1 LCVEVVLEMG
11 SVCTAIRNR
20 NPVSTHREIAGVDAS
35 SMGAEL
41 VEVLLGHIETLLGT
55 SHVSLV
61 VGCEE
66 LIVSL
71 FFDVWAGR
79 SRASHFGSSLKMYSM
94 DLGCRQS
101 MKAVGRYLWDSLI
114 VKYCERL
121 YCGLNI
127 SYCYGFEEAI
137 PREEQARGNP
147 NLELPIV

>member
-1 LCVEVVLEMG
+1 
-11 SVCTAIRNR
+11 
-20 NPVSTHREIAGVDAS
+20 
-35 SMGAEL
+35 MGAEL

-94 DLGCRQS
+94 DFGCRQS
-101 MKAVGRYLWDSLI
+101 MKAVDIYLWVLLI
-114 VKYCERL
+114 VRNCERL
-121 YCGLNI
+121 YCGLDI
-127 SYCYGFEEAI
+127 SYCYGFKRAIRGKSKQEEIRI
-137 PREEQARGNP
+137 PSSQLYDTHVINP
-147 NLELPIV
+147 TETTQLYFVDILEP